1 MTEFE
6 VESQEKSA
14 EAARRRWL
22 LTGAGGL
29 AAAAGVG
36 LAWWQFSPHDV
47 QDGADQMLLQQ
58 SFTALQGQSQTL
70 AQWRGK
76 PLLINFWATWCPP
89 CVRELPMLSE
99 FSAKS
104 GEHGVQVV
112 GLAIDKIDAVQKFL
126 ARQPVLF
133 PVLMAS
139 EGGLGLTRALGNSQG
154 GLPFSILVDAGGMVR
169 QRKIGELSASDLALW
184 SQKG

>member
-1 MTEFE
+1 
-6 VESQEKSA
+6 
-14 EAARRRWL
+14 
-22 LTGAGGL
+22 
-29 AAAAGVG
+29 
-36 LAWWQFSPHDV
+36 
-47 QDGADQMLLQQ
+47 
-58 SFTALQGQSQTL
+58 
-70 AQWRGK
+70 
-76 PLLINFWATWCPP
+76 
-89 CVRELPMLSE
+89 MLSE